1 MAAAQRRELHDVF
14 ELVVFDDDSTSSSS
28 SEDEVANASKDWPLC
43 KTFGGGGSEVRLPHA
58 F

>member
-28 SEDEVANASKDWPLC
+28 SEDEVANASQDWPLC
-43 KTFGGGGSEVRLPHA
+43 KTIGGGGSGVRLPHA